1 MLHFTCF
8 DHVGDNPQK
17 MKTVLRIWQN
27 HYTNRN
33 ENQSN
38 KEEEDLK
45 GEKLGGWRGRLLA
58 TNLDRERV
66 GAAHYDDRD
75 DDDCENDDR
84 DNHDRA
90 AAAHYDDRDDDGVQA
105 PAHEG

>member
-1 MLHFTCF
+1 MILSNGIFL
-8 DHVGDNPQK
+8 PIK
-17 MKTVLRIWQN
+17 IILETVKRWQN

-45 GEKLGGWRGRLLA
+45 GEKLGGWRGRLLT
-58 TNLDRERV
+58 TNLDRER
-66 GAAHYDDRD
+66 GGTAHY
-75 DDDCENDDR
+75 DDR

-90 AAAHYDDRDDDGVQA
+90 AAAHYDDPMMMVPPQVARSEPSLIVISF
-105 PAHEG
+105 

>member
-1 MLHFTCF
+1 M
-8 DHVGDNPQK
+8 
-17 MKTVLRIWQN
+17 
-27 HYTNRN
+27 N
-33 ENQSN
+33 E
-38 KEEEDLK
+38 EEEDLK

-75 DDDCENDDR
+75 Y
-84 DNHDRA
+84 HDRA

-105 PAHEG
+105 PAHKG